1 MNSRHSSIFPSI
13 SENDELNITPTPSG
27 SSPMSPRCSLTSLSP
42 NLYHRNSSSANYGT
56 LPRNMKVARMS
67 SSEERIN
74 QLTRFIILNEDVDIF
89 NSKTVRSSSTSSTKN
104 RKLSMDYIINILN
117 SPSTEDNKKN
127 TFKKSTTSLSLGI
140 PSPSSKLKKN
150 INSAFSIAKSD
161 EKTDDLFN
169 YESNQSTVS
178 SISTIASDVTLR
190 AEPIS
195 HKYKKKNNKKANQYV
210 NFDLGKNDTLTYRR
224 QRRTGVHF
232 SPISNFQSPTA
243 DSSYA

>member
-1 MNSRHSSIFPSI
+1 
-13 SENDELNITPTPSG
+13 
-27 SSPMSPRCSLTSLSP
+27 MSPRCSLTSLSP

-89 NSKTVRSSSTSSTKN
+89 NPKSVRSSSTSSTK

-117 SPSTEDNKKN
+117 SPSTETAGDNKRT

-150 INSAFSIAKSD
+150 MNSAFSIAKSD

-195 HKYKKKNNKKANQYV
+195 HKYKKNNKKTNQYV

-232 SPISNFQSPTA
+232 SPISNFQSPTS